1 MRIPL
6 KVAIIIGLALAGT
19 PASSAAVSQQPASG
33 QQSGLMLMRQVLTIQ
48 ANKPF
53 AKAGYGSL
61 SDVLK
66 MMPMTR
72 GVAPEAAQAV
82 HLTDAETADVGD
94 YTLRL
99 TRSEDRAKFELSL
112 VPKQSCDVAFFSN
125 DRNIVYTGRALGCSD
140 K

>member
-1 MRIPL
+1 MRTPFKIAL
-6 KVAIIIGLALAGT
+6 VIGLAFVGNQ
-19 PASSAAVSQQPASG
+19 ASTAAVQKQPTSG
-33 QQSGLMLMRQVLTIQ
+33 QQSALMLMRQVLTIQ

-66 MMPMTR
+66 TMPMTR
-72 GVAPEAAQAV
+72 GVAPDAAQAV
-82 HLTDAETADVGD
+82 HLVDAETADFGD

-112 VPKQSCDVAFFSN
+112 VPKQSCDTAFFGN
-125 DRNIVYTGRALGCSD
+125 DTNIVYTGRALGCSN

>member
-1 MRIPL
+1 MRTPFKIAFI
-6 KVAIIIGLALAGT
+6 VGLALVGNQT
-19 PASSAAVSQQPASG
+19 SIAAVQQQVKHG

-48 ANKPF
+48 ANRPF

-72 GVAPEAAQAV
+72 GIAPDAAEAV
-82 HLTDAETADVGD
+82 HLSDAETADFGE

-112 VPKQSCDVAFFSN
+112 VPKDGCGLAFFSN
-125 DRNIVYTGRALGCSD
+125 DKNIIYSGKALGCSD